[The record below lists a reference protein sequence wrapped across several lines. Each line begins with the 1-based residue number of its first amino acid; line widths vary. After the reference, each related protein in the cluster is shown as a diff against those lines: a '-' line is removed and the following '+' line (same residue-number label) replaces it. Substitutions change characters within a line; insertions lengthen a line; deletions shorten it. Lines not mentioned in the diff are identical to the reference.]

1 MHEDT
6 ERTTIVGPLTGLR
19 VLDLG
24 QVWAGPLLGL
34 YLADFGAQVIK
45 VESVARN
52 AIQGGARPTP
62 PATDPSAYDS
72 LVRNR
77 LSVSLNLTNPAG
89 QEMFHR
95 LVEVSDVLFEN
106 FSPRGARKLGLDYAI
121 LREINPRLI
130 MASLSAAGQTGPW
143 SDVMTYGPSLTAL
156 YGIKSLLGYPG
167 DTAIQEDVAD
177 LDPTAATYALVAI
190 LAALEARDVSGVGQ
204 FIDMAQGEAGAAA
217 MAEAF
222 IEYEMN
228 GRIMGPMGN
237 RHRTMAPH
245 GVYQTA
251 GNDKWIAIAVDSEHS
266 WRALCSILNA
276 TELQSEA
283 RFADTYGRLQNVEE
297 LDARLSA
304 LTGSWDAEQLSDD
317 LQAAGVASYPVIA
330 PLQTFTD
337 QQLAFRREHA
347 LVDVEGVTAGQVFTA
362 TPWLLSAS
370 PPHIYASPR
379 PVGADNAFVFKDVLD
394 LTEKEISAI
403 QAAGGLT

>member
-1 MHEDT
+1 
-6 ERTTIVGPLTGLR
+6 
-19 VLDLG
+19 
-24 QVWAGPLLGL
+24 
-34 YLADFGAQVIK
+34 
-45 VESVARN
+45 
-52 AIQGGARPTP
+52 
-62 PATDPSAYDS
+62 
-72 LVRNR
+72 
-77 LSVSLNLTNPAG
+77 
-89 QEMFHR
+89 
-95 LVEVSDVLFEN
+95 
-106 FSPRGARKLGLDYAI
+106 
-121 LREINPRLI
+121 
-130 MASLSAAGQTGPW
+130 
-143 SDVMTYGPSLTAL
+143 
-156 YGIKSLLGYPG
+156 
-167 DTAIQEDVAD
+167 
-177 LDPTAATYALVAI
+177 
-190 LAALEARDVSGVGQ
+190 
-204 FIDMAQGEAGAAA
+204 MAQGEAGAAA

-347 LVDVEGVTAGQVFTA
+347 IVDVEGVTAGQVFTA